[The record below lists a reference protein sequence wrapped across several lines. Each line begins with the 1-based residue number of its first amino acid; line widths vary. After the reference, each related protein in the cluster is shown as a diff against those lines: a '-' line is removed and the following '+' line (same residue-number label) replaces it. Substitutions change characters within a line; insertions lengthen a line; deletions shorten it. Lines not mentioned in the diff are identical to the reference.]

1 MRLRSEVEMDEGEE
15 RARMQILWKGKA
27 EVGVGILS
35 FASHYVSREIRG
47 EAASKRSS

>member
-27 EVGVGILS
+27 EVGVAVVILITLWY
-35 FASHYVSREIRG
+35 HG
-47 EAASKRSS
+47 